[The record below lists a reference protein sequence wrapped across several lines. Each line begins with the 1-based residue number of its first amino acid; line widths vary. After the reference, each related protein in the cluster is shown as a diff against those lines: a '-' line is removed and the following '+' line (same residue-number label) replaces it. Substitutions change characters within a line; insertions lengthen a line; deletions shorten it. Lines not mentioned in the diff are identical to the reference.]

1 MSPPEPE
8 PEPEPVPVPEP
19 DSDSD
24 SVIDD
29 HARALATLL
38 AGRRAVALV
47 GAGLSTESGIPDY
60 RGAGRAPR
68 TPITHREFLHSAAA
82 RARYWARSVI
92 GWPAVA
98 RAQPN
103 AGHLAL
109 AALER
114 LGAVTA
120 VITQNVDGLHHA
132 AGSARVVELH
142 GSLWRV
148 RCLGCGAI
156 ERRDALQARLAALNP
171 TLAPVAATSI
181 APDGD
186 ADVEAARLAAFRVA
200 DCAACGGLLKPDV
213 VFFGDNVP
221 RPIVDESYALVDGAE
236 ALVVLGSSL
245 TVWSGYRF
253 VRRAAERGQPVA
265 IVNLGPTRGDP
276 LAALRVEAPLGALL
290 PRVYSCLTNTPLA
303 DSR

>member
-1 MSPPEPE
+1 MSAPEPA
-8 PEPEPVPVPEP
+8 PAPAPVPE
-19 DSDSD
+19 SS
-24 SVIDD
+24 IDAA
-29 HARALATLL
+29 ARALASLL
-38 AGRRAVALV
+38 AGRRTVALV

-60 RGAGRAPR
+60 RGAGRSPR

-82 RARYWARSVI
+82 RARYWARSVV
-92 GWPAVA
+92 GWPAIA
-98 RAQPN
+98 RARPN

-114 LGAVTA
+114 HGAVTA
-120 VITQNVDGLHHA
+120 VVTQNVDGLHHA

-148 RCLGCGAI
+148 RCLDCGAI
-156 ERRDALQARLAALNP
+156 ERRDALQARLLALNP
-171 TLAPVAATSI
+171 AWQVAPDAPL

-186 ADVEAARLAAFRVA
+186 AEVDREPTERHRAFCVA
-200 DCAACGGLLKPDV
+200 DCASCGGLLKPDV
-213 VFFGDNVP
+213 VFFGDNVA
-221 RPIVDESYALVDGAE
+221 RPIVDEAYALVDEAE

-245 TVWSGYRF
+245 TVWSGFRF
-253 VRRAAERGQPVA
+253 VRRAAERGRAVA
-265 IVNLGPTRGDP
+265 IANLGPTRGDP

-303 DSR
+303 ESR